1 MLVYLNF
8 RTRFTWILILLL
20 SLIEANILAIRVTV
34 NMHKLSIPFANGIS
48 SPKTQRRLCILNT
61 TSLIAYFLFNY
72 STTLFHFD
80 DDDGGGENWTKN
92 RIKVNRA
99 ENYYSILSIN
109 IPSIQMP
116 LLKKCWYYHYCFP
129 TIWYSFIF

>member
-1 MLVYLNF
+1 
-8 RTRFTWILILLL
+8 
-20 SLIEANILAIRVTV
+20 
-34 NMHKLSIPFANGIS
+34 MHKLSIPFANGIS
-48 SPKTQRRLCILNT
+48 SPKTQRRLRILNT
-61 TSLIAYFLFNY
+61 RSLIAYFLFNY

-80 DDDGGGENWTKN
+80 DGDDGGENWTKN

-109 IPSIQMP
+109 IPSIQML

-129 TIWYSFIF
+129 TIWYSFIFWIASTIFFCKKRILPNIYHAMKQLTNC

>member
-1 MLVYLNF
+1 
-8 RTRFTWILILLL
+8 
-20 SLIEANILAIRVTV
+20 
-34 NMHKLSIPFANGIS
+34 MHKLSIPFANGIS

-80 DDDGGGENWTKN
+80 DDGGGENWTKN

-116 LLKKCWYYHYCFP
+116 LLKKF
-129 TIWYSFIF
+129 